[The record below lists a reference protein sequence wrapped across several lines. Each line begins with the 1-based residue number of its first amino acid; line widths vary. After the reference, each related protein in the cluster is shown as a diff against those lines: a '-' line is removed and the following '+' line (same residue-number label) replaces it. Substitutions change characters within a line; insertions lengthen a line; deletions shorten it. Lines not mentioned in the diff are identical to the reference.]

1 MTNNRIKGV
10 LLGAG
15 VTAVIQSSSAVTVM
29 AVGFVNSGIMAL
41 NQVVGIIMG
50 ANIGTCIT
58 SWLLSLTGI
67 ESSNVFLTMLKPST
81 FSPILALIGIVLY
94 MFCKSEKK
102 KELGSILLGFST
114 LMFGM
119 EAMSG
124 AVAPLESD
132 PAFTGVF
139 TMFSNPILGVLVGMI
154 LTAIIQSS
162 SASVGILQ
170 ALSATGAISV
180 GAAFPIILGQNIGT
194 CITALISSIGT
205 NKNAKRTAVIH
216 LTFNIIGVVC
226 GMALFYGA
234 NAIFHFAFLDK
245 CGERRRHCCHSHRIQ
260 CILHCAAVPL
270 WQAAGKAVLPDRA
283 GQGRQD
289 AARCRRQRR
298 TGRGTLFDVPVLCH

>member
-1 MTNNRIKGV
+1 MTIFNFLSLIGGLALFLFGMNVMGSGLEKMGGGKFESVLEKMTNNRIKGV

-132 PAFTGVF
+132 PAYF
-139 TMFSNPILGVLVGMI
+139 
-154 LTAIIQSS
+154 
-162 SASVGILQ
+162 ASTVRHRCHLRGRRISHYFGAEYWHLHHGADLQ
-170 ALSATGAISV
+170 YRH
-180 GAAFPIILGQNIGT
+180 QQ
-194 CITALISSIGT
+194 
-205 NKNAKRTAVIH
+205 KRQAH
-216 LTFNIIGVVC
+216 
-226 GMALFYGA
+226 
-234 NAIFHFAFLDK
+234 
-245 CGERRRHCCHSHRIQ
+245 RCHSPN
-260 CILHCAAVPL
+260 L
-270 WQAAGKAVLPDRA
+270 
-283 GQGRQD
+283 
-289 AARCRRQRR
+289 
-298 TGRGTLFDVPVLCH
+298 

>member
-102 KELGSILLGFST
+102 KELGSILLGFYPDVRHGGYERSC
-114 LMFGM
+114 G
-119 EAMSG
+119 
-124 AVAPLESD
+124 
-132 PAFTGVF
+132 
-139 TMFSNPILGVLVGMI
+139 
-154 LTAIIQSS
+154 TA
-162 SASVGILQ
+162 
-170 ALSATGAISV
+170 
-180 GAAFPIILGQNIGT
+180 
-194 CITALISSIGT
+194 
-205 NKNAKRTAVIH
+205 
-216 LTFNIIGVVC
+216 
-226 GMALFYGA
+226 
-234 NAIFHFAFLDK
+234 
-245 CGERRRHCCHSHRIQ
+245 GERSGLYRRVHH
-260 CILHCAAVPL
+260 
-270 WQAAGKAVLPDRA
+270 VL
-283 GQGRQD
+283 
-289 AARCRRQRR
+289 
-298 TGRGTLFDVPVLCH
+298 

>member
-1 MTNNRIKGV
+1 MTIFNFLSLIGGLALFLFGMNVMGSGLEKMGGGKFESVLEKMTNNRIKGV

-194 CITALISSIGT
+194 CIQYFIDGLFVNSAIYL
-205 NKNAKRTAVIH
+205 NIH
-216 LTFNIIGVVC
+216 VQSCLRD
-226 GMALFYGA
+226 
-234 NAIFHFAFLDK
+234 HF
-245 CGERRRHCCHSHRIQ
+245 S
-260 CILHCAAVPL
+260 
-270 WQAAGKAVLPDRA
+270 
-283 GQGRQD
+283 
-289 AARCRRQRR
+289 
-298 TGRGTLFDVPVLCH
+298 